1 MKNKKINENT
11 TLKEIL
17 KIKKSKEVL
26 EKYNF
31 PCLFCPM
38 ASFEMENLTLG
49 EICKFYGLN
58 LKTLLKELNNSFPN
72 NKEEK

>member
-1 MKNKKINENT
+1 MKNQKITENT

-17 KIKKSKEVL
+17 EIKGAKEVL
-26 EKYNF
+26 EKHNL

-49 EICKFYGLN
+49 EICRLYGLN
-58 LKTLLKELNNSFPN
+58 LKNLLKELNVILAK
-72 NKEEK
+72 NKEK